1 MKGIILAGGSGTR
14 LYPITKSTSKQLVPV
29 YDKPMIY
36 YPLSVLMLAGIQDIL
51 LISTPDYINQFEGL
65 FSDGYELGLNIQY
78 SIQDEPRGLADAFI
92 IGADFIGDDSVALI
106 LGDNIFYGAGLSH
119 KLQSASEKKSGAT
132 IFCYPVKDPERF
144 GVVEFDENGKA
155 LSIVEKP
162 DEPNSNYAVTGLY
175 FYDNDVVEI
184 AANVN
189 PSARG
194 EIEISDINQAYLDR
208 GDLDVQVM
216 GRGYAWLDTGT
227 HDSLLEASSFIAT
240 IQKQQNLK
248 VASLEEIAYR
258 MGYIDLAQLEKI
270 AQPLKKN
277 DYGQYLLRIVAEE
290 GKYE

>member
-119 KLQSASEKKSGAT
+119 KLQSASEKTSGAT

-162 DEPNSNYAVTGLY
+162 AEPNSNYAVTGLY